1 MQQVIYILCGLTSL
15 LCAILLFRGHARTGL
30 QLLFWKR
37 SRDRLFALFGAAF
50 LILSAERI
58 ILATMHAQNEFVPY
72 VYVIRLLAFVVIIIA
87 IIDKNRRS

>member
-1 MQQVIYILCGLTSL
+1 MLNQFLYGAACLASL
-15 LCAILLFRGHARTGL
+15 AISLFFF
-30 QLLFWKR
+30 LFWKR